1 MKTAQRRRLTAWGL
15 VFAAAMVL
23 GACNF
28 PGSNAVQ
35 SDVFATAAAQTVAAQ
50 LTQAA
55 SQASDTPAA
64 TQPPADTATPTATVT
79 PVPTTPAPTATTA
92 CTNAAQF
99 VTDVTIPDGTNI
111 AAGGNFN
118 KTWRLKNAGTC
129 TWDTSYAL
137 VFAGGS
143 AMGGPAS
150 QPLAGSVPSGSQVD
164 LTVSLTAPS
173 APGSYTGNWQLR
185 TGSGA
190 LFGIG
195 AAASGA
201 FWVKITVGPTPTPTP
216 GVFAAAHIALK
227 QTFLA
232 DLDTGNIIV
241 DSTSDMWFEAVSS
254 VEMYLTPK
262 NGAKFVIVTGVPSLT
277 DCQGAAL
284 STAQI
289 PLASLPAGSW
299 LCYQTNA
306 GHYGRMQI
314 DSYTMDGPS
323 KVMNID
329 FRTWSS

>member
-1 MKTAQRRRLTAWGL
+1 VQ
-15 VFAAAMVL
+15 
-23 GACNF
+23 
-28 PGSNAVQ
+28 Q

-50 LTQAA
+50 LTLAA
-55 SQASDTPAA
+55 QVPGTPIATEAPVDTV
-64 TQPPADTATPTATVT
+64 TPTATVI
-79 PVPTTPAPTATTA
+79 PSPTTPAPSATSA

-99 VTDVTIPDGTNI
+99 VTDVTIPDGTNV

-129 TWDTSYAL
+129 TWDTSYSL

-150 QPLAGSVPSGSQVD
+150 QALAGSVSSGNQVD

-173 APGSYTGNWQLR
+173 SAGSYTGNWQLR

-195 AAASGA
+195 ATATSA

-216 GVFAAAHIALK
+216 GIFAAAHIAVK

-232 DLDTGNIIV
+232 DLDTGNV
-241 DSTSDMWFEAVSS
+241 VSDSTSDFWFEAVSPA
-254 VEMYLTPK
+254 VMYLTPK
-262 NGAKFVIVTGVPSLT
+262 NGAKFLIVSSTPNES

-284 STAQI
+284 ATSQI
-289 PLASLPAGSW
+289 PIGSLGAGTW
-299 LCYQTNA
+299 LCYKTNA

-314 DSYTMDGPS
+314 DSYTMDGS
-323 KVMNID
+323 LKVMNID

>member
-1 MKTAQRRRLTAWGL
+1 MKTVQRRRLTAWGL

-28 PGSNAVQ
+28 PGATTQQ

-50 LTQAA
+50 LTQLA
-55 SQASDTPAA
+55 QGTEPPVA
-64 TQPPADTATPTATVT
+64 TEAPADTVTPTLTVT
-79 PVPTTPAPTATTA
+79 PVPTTPAPSPTTA

-111 AAGGNFN
+111 APGGNFN
-118 KTWRLKNAGTC
+118 KTWRLKNVGTC
-129 TWDTSYAL
+129 TWDTSYSL

-150 QPLAGSVPSGSQVD
+150 QPFAGSVPSGSQVD
-164 LTVSLTAPS
+164 LTVNLTAPGS
-173 APGSYTGNWQLR
+173 PGSYTGNWQLR
-185 TGSGA
+185 SGTGA

-195 AAASGA
+195 ATASSA

-216 GVFAAAHIALK
+216 GILAAMHISVK
-227 QTFLA
+227 QTFSA
-232 DLDTGNIIV
+232 DLDTGNIIS
-241 DSTSDMWFEAVSS
+241 DSTRDFWFEAVSPA
-254 VEMYLTPK
+254 VMYLTPE
-262 NGAKFVIVTGVPSLT
+262 NGAKFLIVSGVPSQS

-289 PLASLPAGSW
+289 PIGSLGAGTW
-299 LCYQTNA
+299 LCYKTNA
-306 GHYGRMQI
+306 GHFGRMQI
-314 DSYTMDGPS
+314 DSYTMDGAS

>member
-15 VFAAAMVL
+15 VFVAAMVL
-23 GACNF
+23 GACNL
-28 PGSNAVQ
+28 PGTTIVQ

-55 SQASDTPAA
+55 QATEPPVATEPPA
-64 TQPPADTATPTATVT
+64 ADTATPTATVV
-79 PVPTTPAPTATTA
+79 PSPTTPAPSPTTA

-150 QPLAGSVPSGSQVD
+150 QALAGTVPSGSQVD
-164 LTVSLTAPS
+164 LTVSLTAPGS
-173 APGSYTGNWQLR
+173 PGSYTGNWQLR
-185 TGSGA
+185 TGAGA

-195 AAASGA
+195 ATATSA

-216 GVFAAAHIALK
+216 GVFAAAHISVK
-227 QTFLA
+227 QTFSA
-232 DLDTGNIIV
+232 DLDTGNITS
-241 DSTSDMWFEAVSS
+241 DSTRDFWFEAVSPA
-254 VEMYLTPK
+254 VMYLTPE
-262 NGAKFVIVTGVPSLT
+262 NSAKFLIVSGVPSVS

-284 STAQI
+284 ATAQI
-289 PLASLPAGSW
+289 PIGSLGAGTW
-299 LCYQTNA
+299 LCYKTSA
-306 GHYGRMQI
+306 GRFGRMQI
-314 DSYTMDGPS
+314 DSYTMDGAS
-323 KVMNID
+323 KVMNLD